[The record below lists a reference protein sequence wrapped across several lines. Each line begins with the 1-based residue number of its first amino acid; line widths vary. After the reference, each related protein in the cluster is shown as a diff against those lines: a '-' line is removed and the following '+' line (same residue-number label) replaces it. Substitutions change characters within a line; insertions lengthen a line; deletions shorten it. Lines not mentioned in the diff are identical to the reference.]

1 MKKNFKENFNFI
13 TNILILLL
21 LIFGVISYADTNGI
35 FIQARDVVPGTFGED
50 EGSGDFTFPS
60 NLNVLN
66 EINTKILNVTNLSVS
81 NSFKY
86 EGVELDDRYVNTES
100 IEFDDN
106 YVNEG
111 QINSISSEMITN
123 GTITSEDIKNGEITS
138 EDIKNGEITLN
149 DISTSSLDS
158 RYFTNYL

>member
-1 MKKNFKENFNFI
+1 MKTIIYKRIILNDTMKEKIMIRFNFV

-66 EINTKILNVTNLSVS
+66 EINTKILNVSDSL
-81 NSFKY
+81 KY
-86 EGVELDDRYVNTES
+86 GGVELDDRYVNE
-100 IEFDDN
+100 N
-106 YVNEG
+106 
-111 QINSISSEMITN
+111 QANSVSSEMILMEI
-123 GTITSEDIKNGEITS
+123 ITSDDIKNGF
-138 EDIKNGEITLN
+138 N
-149 DISTSSLDS
+149 
-158 RYFTNYL
+158 YFR

>member
-21 LIFGVISYADTNGI
+21 LIFGAISYADTNGI
-35 FIQARDVVPGTFGED
+35 FIQAKDVVPGTFGED

-66 EINTKILNVTNLSVS
+66 EINTKILNATNLSIS

-86 EGVELDDRYVNTES
+86 GGVELDDRYVE
-100 IEFDDN
+100 E
-106 YVNEG
+106 Y
-111 QINSISSEMITN
+111 
-123 GTITSEDIKNGEITS
+123 
-138 EDIKNGEITLN
+138 
-149 DISTSSLDS
+149 
-158 RYFTNYL
+158 